1 MKILWFA
8 NSPCGSIRKQNE
20 QAVVGGWLISLEDE
34 LKKHYDVELHVAY
47 FSEMEDESFE
57 FDGVTYH
64 PLFAPKPRNPLTRIL
79 DRGRSI
85 SYFDDKLLPK
95 MLKVVEE
102 VNPNLIHIHGTE
114 ERFGLIQD
122 YVKNIP
128 IVFSI
133 QGLLAPYSEK
143 FFSGLPDKD
152 IYGFE
157 SWKDKLKLVSY
168 RNEFKNF
175 YERSKRECRFLNNA
189 KYIFGRTVWDEYI
202 TGLLNNQRKYYVVDE
217 ILRSQFY
224 KKKWSKKNYSD
235 KTFKI
240 VSTISGGIYKGFE
253 TVLKTAHL
261 LKQYSDL
268 DFEWNIAGY
277 NSESKWVKI
286 TEQYTRIKSDNVNVK
301 LFGRINA
308 EELVDL
314 LVDSDVYVHVS
325 HIENSPNSVCE
336 AMMLGI
342 PVIASFTGGT
352 ASMLENGKEGLLLQ
366 DGDPYVYAGAI
377 VDYYLHF
384 DKAMSYGE
392 KARQR
397 ALVRHNP
404 DRIVGQL
411 LDAYKMILSDKK

>member
-8 NSPCGSIRKQNE
+8 NSPCGSIRMQNG
-20 QAVVGGWLISLEDE
+20 QALAGGWLISLEDE
-34 LKKHYDVELHVAY
+34 LKKHYDIDLHVAY
-47 FSEMEDESFE
+47 FSEIEDESFE

-64 PLFAPKPRNPLTRIL
+64 PLFAPKPRNPLARIF

-95 MLKVVEE
+95 MLKVVKE
-102 VNPNLIHIHGTE
+102 VNPKLIHIHGTE

-143 FFSGLPDKD
+143 YFSGLPNKD

-175 YERSKRECRFLNNA
+175 FERGKRECRFLNKA
-189 KYIFGRTVWDEYI
+189 QYILGRTAWDEYI
-202 TGLLNNQRKYYVVDE
+202 TGLLNSNRKYYVVDE

-224 KKKWSKKNYSD
+224 NKKWDKKNFSD
-235 KTFKI
+235 RTFKI
-240 VSTISGGIYKGFE
+240 VSTISGGIYKGYE

-261 LKQYSDL
+261 LKQYSGL

-277 NSESKWVKI
+277 NYESKWVKI
-286 TEQYTRIKSDNVNVK
+286 AEQYTRIKSDNVNVK
-301 LFGRINA
+301 LLGRIDA
-308 EELVDL
+308 EDLANL

-336 AMMLGI
+336 AMILGI

-352 ASMLENGKEGLLLQ
+352 ATMLENGKEGLLLQ

-404 DRIVGQL
+404 NRIVGQL

>member
-8 NSPCGSIRKQNE
+8 NSPCGSIRKQNG
-20 QAVVGGWLISLEDE
+20 QAVAGGWLISLEDE
-34 LKKHYDVELHVAY
+34 LKKHYDIDLHVAY
-47 FSEMEDESFE
+47 FSQIEDESFE

-64 PLFAPKPRNPLTRIL
+64 PLFAPKPRNPLARIF

-95 MLKVVEE
+95 MLKVVKE

-175 YERSKRECRFLNNA
+175 YDRSKRECRFLNNA

-217 ILRSQFY
+217 ILRLQFY

-253 TVLKTAHL
+253 TVLKTANL
-261 LKQYSDL
+261 LRQYSDL

-277 NSESKWVKI
+277 NCESKWVKI
-286 TEQYTRIKSDNVNVK
+286 AEQYTRIKSDNVNVK
-301 LFGRINA
+301 LLGRIDA
-308 EELVDL
+308 EELADL

-336 AMMLGI
+336 AMILGI

-352 ASMLENGKEGLLLQ
+352 ASMLENGKEGILLQ

-377 VDYYLHF
+377 VNYYLHF
-384 DKAMSYGE
+384 DKARSYGE

-404 DRIVGQL
+404 NRIVGQL
-411 LDAYKMILSDKK
+411 LNAYKIILSDKK

>member
-8 NSPCGSIRKQNE
+8 NSPCGSIRMQNG
-20 QAVVGGWLISLEDE
+20 QAVAGGWLISLEDE
-34 LKKHYDVELHVAY
+34 LKKHYDIDLHVAY
-47 FSEMEDESFE
+47 FSEIEDESFE

-64 PLFAPKPRNPLTRIL
+64 PLFAPKPRNPLARIF

-95 MLKVVEE
+95 MLKVVKE
-102 VNPNLIHIHGTE
+102 VNPKLIHIHGTE

-143 FFSGLPDKD
+143 YFSGLPNKD

-175 YERSKRECRFLNNA
+175 FERGKRECRFLNKA
-189 KYIFGRTVWDEYI
+189 QYILGRTAWDEYI
-202 TGLLNNQRKYYVVDE
+202 TGLLNSNRKYYVVDE

-224 KKKWSKKNYSD
+224 NKKWNKKNFSD
-235 KTFKI
+235 RTFKI
-240 VSTISGGIYKGFE
+240 VSTISGGIYKGYE

-261 LKQYSDL
+261 LKQYSSL

-277 NSESKWVKI
+277 NYESKWVKI
-286 TEQYTRIKSDNVNVK
+286 AEQYTRIKSDNVNVK
-301 LFGRINA
+301 LLGRIDA
-308 EELVDL
+308 EDLANL

-336 AMMLGI
+336 AMILGI

-352 ASMLENGKEGLLLQ
+352 ATMLENGKEGLLLQ

-404 DRIVGQL
+404 NRIVGQL